1 MRLPDAERAIV
12 EKGKIERYLFST
24 THLQG
29 RHKQRVFAA
38 AGYNV
43 QSLTEALLRL
53 ARESDDAEEL
63 PSSFG
68 RKFAIRGRL
77 STRSGSLVVTTI
89 WMLRE
94 GEPPPYFVTAYPTK

>member
-1 MRLPDAERAIV
+1 MRLPDAERAVV

-43 QSLTEALLRL
+43 QSLTEALLDSRGNRMMRRNYRPPSV
-53 ARESDDAEEL
+53 ASL
-63 PSSFG
+63 PFVSPPS
-68 RKFAIRGRL
+68 
-77 STRSGSLVVTTI
+77 RSGSLIVTTI